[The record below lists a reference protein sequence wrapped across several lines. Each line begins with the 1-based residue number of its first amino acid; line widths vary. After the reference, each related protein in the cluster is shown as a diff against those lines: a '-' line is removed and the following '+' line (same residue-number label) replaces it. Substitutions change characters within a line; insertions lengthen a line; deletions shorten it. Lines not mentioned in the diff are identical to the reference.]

1 MMNAKYICFNGEFRR
16 AEEPFLLPGNRAFRY
31 GDALCEN
38 IHVFATEAQFLEHH
52 YSRLVSGMNLLYME
66 IPSHLT
72 LVNLAHLITQLLNR
86 NKLFGGGMIRLTIYR
101 DEGVSVTPDNN
112 RVNFTLESHP
122 LSLDRYE
129 LNEKGLVIDLC
140 LDYSASTST
149 LSGIKSTGSLLYVLT
164 GLYCKRNHLDDAV
177 LLNEMGWIAGSVRSN
192 IFLVRG
198 SSLFTPGLDQ
208 GCKPGVMRKVIL
220 KLATDA
226 GFHVNDQ
233 SILSPAVLDD
243 ADEVFLTN
251 AQEGIRWVGAF
262 RQRRY
267 YKRTSQNLVSIL
279 NELVFNMPGKT
290 GQLNQ
295 FI

>member
-1 MMNAKYICFNGEFRR
+1 MVNAKYICVNGEFRR
-16 AEEPFLLPGNRAFRY
+16 AEEPFILPVNRAFRY

-52 YSRLVSGMNLLYME
+52 YSRMVSGMNLLYME
-66 IPSHLT
+66 IPFHLT
-72 LVNLAHLITQLLNR
+72 LGNLAQLITQLLNR
-86 NKLFGGGMIRLTIYR
+86 NKLYGGGMIRLTIFR
-101 DEGVSVTPDNN
+101 DAGVSVTPDNN
-112 RVNFTLESHP
+112 RIGFTLESHP
-122 LSLDRYE
+122 LPHDRYE

-140 LDYSASTST
+140 QDYSVNTGS

-177 LLNEMGWIAGSVRSN
+177 LLNDMGRIAGSVCSN

-208 GCKPGVMRKVIL
+208 GCIPGVMRRVIL
-220 KLATDA
+220 KLSTDA
-226 GFHVNDQ
+226 GFRVNDQ
-233 SILSPAVLDD
+233 SSLTPAVLDD

-251 AQEGIRWVGAF
+251 AREGIRWAGAF

-267 YKRTSQNLVSIL
+267 YKRTAQNLIRML
-279 NELVFNMPGKT
+279 NELVFNVRGKT
-290 GQLNQ
+290 V
-295 FI
+295 